1 MNITNFKET
10 PYFDSLP
17 RYALPALQAAFD
29 KALNNAFSSLAIYN
43 GICRDFA
50 EVGLDKPKQHVFND
64 WIEGIRKKTVS
75 RPGGEPITEE
85 TDQPSTEPGVAELA
99 TDTPARDA
107 DTVMMQRR
115 VMQSGQLRING
126 KYFKAEGALPGTE
139 VLVRPDPRDAN
150 RYSMFGL
157 DGGRYVGEA
166 VCVDAAP
173 AEREAMP
180 LPAEVDGT
188 AVEHDQAPTYLGK
201 PVTDPDLLID
211 LKRRAA
217 DTSLNYVG
225 VDLAKGSDQSVTTV
239 VAVDEGKPFFTSI
252 FPDEDADTL
261 VERMIAAAKA
271 DLMRDFDAQAK
282 RLAAERLRQLASDLE
297 GGAR

>member
-1 MNITNFKET
+1 MNIANFKEK

-64 WIEGIRKKTVS
+64 WIDGIRKKTVS
-75 RPGGEPITEE
+75 RPGGEPVAEE
-85 TDQPSTEPGVAELA
+85 ADQPSTKPDDAPMA
-99 TDTPARDA
+99 ADAPAKAA
-107 DTVMMQRR
+107 DVVMMQRR
-115 VMQSGQLRING
+115 VTQSGQLRING
-126 KYFKAEGALPGTE
+126 KYFKAEGALPGTD

-173 AEREAMP
+173 AEAEAMP
-180 LPAEVDGT
+180 LPVEADAT
-188 AVEHDQAPTYLGK
+188 AVERAP
-201 PVTDPDLLID
+201 
-211 LKRRAA
+211 
-217 DTSLNYVG
+217 
-225 VDLAKGSDQSVTTV
+225 LASVTRFTADDPIEANVTV
-239 VAVDEGKPFFTSI
+239 HIPAGLTRSDDEDKPFFTST
-252 FPDEDADTL
+252 FPAEDADTL

-282 RLAAERLRQLASDLE
+282 RLAADRLRQLAANLE
-297 GGAR
+297 GGAQ